1 MTRMGWSLFNQ
12 SINQSI
18 KTIIYL
24 FIYLF
29 VCLLSMSIKHLKLYG
44 GLNTFLK
51 VYNVFCRWMDGWMDG
66 WMNNKSQYRST
77 FSGSVIIK
85 LFFWKYWIF

>member
-1 MTRMGWSLFNQ
+1 MGCSLFNQ

-29 VCLLSMSIKHLKLYG
+29 VCLLSLSMKHLKLYG
-44 GLNTFLK
+44 GPKSLQCLLQNNTKF
-51 VYNVFCRWMDGWMDG
+51 
-66 WMNNKSQYRST
+66 
-77 FSGSVIIK
+77 
-85 LFFWKYWIF
+85 